1 MRIMR
6 ALLWT
11 RGSVTIRQCPVI
23 LSSRCLK
30 IIKNFWEMDL
40 FKIFRN

>member
-6 ALLWT
+6 ALMWT
-11 RGSVTIRQCPVI
+11 HESVTMRQCPVI

-30 IIKNFWEMDL
+30 IMTIFWEMDL